1 MLKMRLPVNLS
12 VGFRHSGKSLGENNM
27 YLHGAPELI
36 APKEQKEVPML
47 LWLSKGFE
55 QKFGLNDV
63 CLREQAKADASHDQL
78 FSSLLG
84 ILDVKSSVYDQNKD
98 FSAVCRKSNS

>member
-1 MLKMRLPVNLS
+1 
-12 VGFRHSGKSLGENNM
+12 M

-55 QKFGLNDV
+55 QKFGLNDA

-84 ILDVKSSVYDQNKD
+84 LLDVKSVVYDRKKD
-98 FSAVCRKSNS
+98 FTSSCRAPEKMAN

>member
-1 MLKMRLPVNLS
+1 
-12 VGFRHSGKSLGENNM
+12 
-27 YLHGAPELI
+27 
-36 APKEQKEVPML
+36 ML

-63 CLREQAKADASHDQL
+63 CLREQAKADTSHDQL